1 MKVYCRL
8 FSLIF
13 VLFNFTTISAQ
24 VEQIIY
30 QSLYVNDSTK
40 QMILD
45 IADSYEI
52 VPWMHDSK
60 VMVELKVKLEG
71 TTLTT
76 LGLLIK
82 ENRYSLALDNNA
94 QTSTLRSVYPNRSL
108 LKSGHGE
115 ISETVTMRLYV
126 PESLVVIKNT
136 EPKSPVEQPVVAKS
150 EKRQ

>member
-1 MKVYCRL
+1 MKTYFRF
-8 FSLIF
+8 FSFIL
-13 VLFNFTTISAQ
+13 VMFNSMNISAQ
-24 VEQIIY
+24 VEQVIY

-40 QMILD
+40 QMVLD
-45 IADSYEI
+45 IADNYEI

-60 VMVELKVKLEG
+60 VMVELKIKLEG
-71 TTLTT
+71 TTLST

-82 ENRYSLALDNNA
+82 ENRYGLALESNA

-108 LKSGHGE
+108 LKNGHGE

-126 PESLVVIKNT
+126 PESLVIIKST
-136 EPKSPVEQPVVAKS
+136 EPKTPVEQPVVAKS